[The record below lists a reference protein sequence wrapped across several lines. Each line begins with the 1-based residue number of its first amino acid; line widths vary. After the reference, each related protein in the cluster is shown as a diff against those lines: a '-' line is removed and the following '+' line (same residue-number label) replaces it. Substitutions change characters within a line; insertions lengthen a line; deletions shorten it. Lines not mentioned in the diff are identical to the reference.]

1 MSLECKFEKINLIL
15 VKEEIDL
22 TRRSLMLYKNDL
34 MTQIISNAFIQR
46 QRDFWQLVDLV
57 GNKTW
62 WRDCRVIENKQPKEY
77 WRNQFKLHTKRR
89 K

>member
-57 GNKTW
+57 GNKT
-62 WRDCRVIENKQPKEY
+62 
-77 WRNQFKLHTKRR
+77 
-89 K
+89 